1 MPHIL
6 DIHLLV
12 TGKEHEFITGESMVE
27 KVNLNFPWNNLL
39 VIKNELVNNENIM

>member
-12 TGKEHEFITGESMVE
+12 TGKEHEFITGESSKVE
-27 KVNLNFPWNNLL
+27 KVNLNFPWNKLL
-39 VIKNELVNNENIM
+39 VDKNEMVN